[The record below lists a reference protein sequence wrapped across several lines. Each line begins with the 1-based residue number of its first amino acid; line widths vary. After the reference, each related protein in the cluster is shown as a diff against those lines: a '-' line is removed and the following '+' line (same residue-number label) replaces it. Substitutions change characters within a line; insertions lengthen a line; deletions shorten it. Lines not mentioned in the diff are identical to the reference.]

1 MRFLT
6 IISAL
11 VASSAIV
18 AAAPAPEKQAP
29 AANCP
34 NGWTYCGECNG
45 TSCKV
50 GLSNHACEVGKCTVQ
65 SGGGDGKPCG
75 WTEYIHPNAPP
86 TEGPVTCP
94 GRG

>member
-1 MRFLT
+1 MRLLT
-6 IISAL
+6 LISAL

-18 AAAPAPEKQAP
+18 AAAPAPEQQAP
-29 AANCP
+29 AACP
-34 NGWTYCGECNG
+34 NGWTYCGKCNG

-50 GLSNHACEVGKCTVQ
+50 GLTNHACQVGKCTKQ

-75 WTEYIHPNAPP
+75 WTEYIHPNSGP